1 MIHHAML
8 LIQKNTAYVNAGQ
21 TSVMTGD
28 QSLFALAKEVQW
40 LKLDLL
46 CERNSLS

>member
-8 LIQKNTAYVNAGQ
+8 LIQKNTAYINAGQ

-46 CERNSLS
+46 SESNSLS